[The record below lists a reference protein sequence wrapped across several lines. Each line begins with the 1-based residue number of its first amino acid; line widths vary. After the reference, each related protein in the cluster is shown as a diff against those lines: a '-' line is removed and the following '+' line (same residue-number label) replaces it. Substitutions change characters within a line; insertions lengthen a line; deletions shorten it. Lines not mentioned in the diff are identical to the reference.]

1 MDASVDLSICRRFSH
16 ALGETAG
23 TELHCDMAGLVVGPK
38 FRGIKMIPPG
48 LHLFCWDAG
57 QDKVGLGRAR
67 LPLRVLVRAR
77 SLHLRVRPPCA
88 ADATAAVTER
98 RVAGISSGQNHV

>member
-1 MDASVDLSICRRFSH
+1 
-16 ALGETAG
+16 
-23 TELHCDMAGLVVGPK
+23 MAGLVVGPK

-57 QDKVGLGRAR
+57 QDKVGLGRTSPFAR
-67 LPLRVLVRAR
+67 VGPGLV
-77 SLHLRVRPPCA
+77 SPLRVRPPCA

-98 RVAGISSGQNHV
+98 CVAGISSGQSRV